1 MEAMNKFEKLESF
14 KEAFDRKANETIEHV
29 DWIEKKLHESIS
41 YLSQDLKKKICELM
55 NEAEVLV
62 DATENEIKSYT
73 DTEKQFTFLR
83 KKMRDLSGI
92 LEVVPDESVLTNK
105 KRKLEVFAVSPSGTF
120 NSTNSVDS

>member
-14 KEAFDRKANETIEHV
+14 KEAFDRSANESIEHV

-55 NEAEVLV
+55 NETEELV
-62 DATENEIKSYT
+62 DVTENEIKSYS
-73 DTEKQFTFLR
+73 DTEKQFIFLR
-83 KKMRDLSGI
+83 KKMRDLSGM
-92 LEVVPDESVLTNK
+92 LEVVTDESVLTK
-105 KRKLEVFAVSPSGTF
+105 KSKPEVFAVSPSGTF